1 MAFEHHENSLI
12 GRYREI
18 QVRHIA
24 GITDMQPLRIVI
36 GPNNSV
42 ELHGYRGSTRIMHF
56 GMNVEGAR
64 ELIEK
69 IELTISDIEAAEI
82 ETI

>member
-1 MAFEHHENSLI
+1 MAFENHENTQV

-24 GITDMQPLRIVI
+24 GIGDMQPLRIVI

-42 ELHGYRGSTRIMHF
+42 ELHGFRGSTRIMHF
-56 GMNVEGAR
+56 GMNIEGAR
-64 ELIEK
+64 LLIEK
-69 IELTISDIEAAEI
+69 IESTIEDIEGV
-82 ETI
+82 T